1 MVKPTNNNEIK
12 NRISKKFK
20 KRTHKEIFK
29 DNEEDVNN
37 SHLTKKKNIKKN
49 PNDIMVK
56 YDIEA
61 IYQLINLKEKDKLEL
76 EIGVMDNQIYEEQF
90 FDFIDNAGDGKLFY

>member
-1 MVKPTNNNEIK
+1 MVKPKNKNEIK

-37 SHLTKKKNIKKN
+37 SPLTKKKNLKKS
-49 PNDIMVK
+49 K
-56 YDIEA
+56 RY
-61 IYQLINLKEKDKLEL
+61 Y
-76 EIGVMDNQIYEEQF
+76 G
-90 FDFIDNAGDGKLFY
+90 

>member
-1 MVKPTNNNEIK
+1 MVKPKNNNEIK

-37 SHLTKKKNIKKN
+37 SPLTKKKNLKKS
-49 PNDIMVK
+49 K
-56 YDIEA
+56 RY
-61 IYQLINLKEKDKLEL
+61 Y
-76 EIGVMDNQIYEEQF
+76 G
-90 FDFIDNAGDGKLFY
+90 